1 MQQDFHEKEINKEED
16 DFKHIFK
23 NVFKKNGHLESKPS
37 CSEYYFFESLTYGN
51 TDNTINELTYNNFK
65 STNKIETTKTV
76 KETDII
82 DTTEKNKEVSII
94 NPEEK
99 KIEPESNI
107 PNIPNIPNNSLNDL
121 FQEPNI
127 FEQDLNQKFIKPYI
141 KRKVWVRFPYKRK
154 NIVLEKISTEDK
166 CFPFTTGQGIITI
179 NEDRK
184 ININST
190 TFKIKR
196 YFVDADGKRK
206 KVKKQRKFKSDDIRK
221 KIKVRFHKVFKDKI
235 NEYLKR
241 AGSELLFSYF
251 PQNFLTNTSKNF
263 NSQFLDLTFE
273 QLLSEDFTKYL
284 SNYQSFRN
292 DQKKYAINLEVLSY
306 LEEFPEIAKNSGFS
320 VVKNM
325 KYKDLLSKYFL
336 SKEFENSIVELKND
350 NESDDYINEYI
361 FLAKNYINYFS
372 NSSV

>member
-154 NIVLEKISTEDK
+154 NIVLEKICTEDK